1 MGIAK
6 CSWID
11 IKEKRPEL
19 RQLLFVHLKLPT
31 DFALE
36 RIPQN
41 SMPSDFTITHTS
53 PYIQLSEFNSGKF
66 LNTHIY

>member
-53 PYIQLSEFNSGKF
+53 P
-66 LNTHIY
+66 